1 MHSLRSS
8 LRAREAGAAARP
20 LSLEERRREAAG
32 AESGPPSENEAR
44 QGSRRRQPRHRATV
58 EQAAI
63 LYRGKKAMMPVAN
76 VSESGLTLD
85 TGLVPEIGETLLVEL
100 AGRPPAE
107 AKVVWVKKG
116 RVGLSL
122 G

>member
-8 LRAREAGAAARP
+8 LRAREAGGPARP
-20 LSLEERRREAAG
+20 LSLEERRRESAG
-32 AESGPPSENEAR
+32 GEPPPLPKGERR
-44 QGSRRRQPRHRATV
+44 QGDRRRQPRHHGIV

-85 TGLVPEIGETLLVEL
+85 TGLVPEIGETMLVEL
-100 AGRPPAE
+100 AGGPPVE
-107 AKVVWVKKG
+107 ATVCWVKKG

>member
-8 LRAREAGAAARP
+8 LRAREAGGPARP
-20 LSLEERRREAAG
+20 LSLEERRREPVDG
-32 AESGPPSENEAR
+32 EPGPPPRDERR
-44 QGSRRRQPRHRATV
+44 QGDRRRQPRHHGIV

-76 VSESGLTLD
+76 VSDSGLTLD
-85 TGLVPEIGETLLVEL
+85 TKLVPEIGETLLVEL
-100 AGRPPAE
+100 AGRPPVE
-107 AKVVWVKKG
+107 AKVCWVKKG